1 MQTQVANCNHTE
13 VKGNNLRSKSS
24 IHDRNF
30 WKFWKYF
37 FHLIFVR
44 SPFFQNTRSSSQI
57 WIKKSYSE
65 NFCPHGNCFKKI
77 GYCWL
82 WSCFQILVFGKQQI
96 KWLQTRKIKLQKE
109 IQKSL
114 DKVVKKLWES
124 CSKLFCWQDVLD
136 IPQNSQK
143 NVFVSAETCNWGIFK
158 TQLNI

>member
-1 MQTQVANCNHTE
+1 MQTQVANGNHTE
-13 VKGNNLRSKSS
+13 VKGNNLRSNQAFTTEISEKY
-24 IHDRNF
+24 
-30 WKFWKYF
+30 WKYF

-82 WSCFQILVFGKQQI
+82 WSCFQILVFGKQWI
-96 KWLQTRKIKLQKE
+96 KWLQTRKRKLQKE

-124 CSKLFCWQDVLD
+124 CSKLFYW
-136 IPQNSQK
+136 
-143 NVFVSAETCNWGIFK
+143 
-158 TQLNI
+158 

>member
-1 MQTQVANCNHTE
+1 MQTQVANGNHTE
-13 VKGNNLRSKSS
+13 VKGNNLRSNQAFTTEISEKY
-24 IHDRNF
+24 
-30 WKFWKYF
+30 WKYF

-44 SPFFQNTRSSSQI
+44 SPFFQNTRSYSQI

-96 KWLQTRKIKLQKE
+96 KWLQTRKRKLQKE

-114 DKVVKKLWES
+114 DEVVKKLWES
-124 CSKLFCWQDVLD
+124 RSKLFYW
-136 IPQNSQK
+136 
-143 NVFVSAETCNWGIFK
+143 
-158 TQLNI
+158 

>member
-1 MQTQVANCNHTE
+1 MQTQVANGNHTE
-13 VKGNNLRSKSS
+13 VKGNNLRSNQAFTTEISEKY
-24 IHDRNF
+24 
-30 WKFWKYF
+30 WKYF
-37 FHLIFVR
+37 FHLIFIR

-82 WSCFQILVFGKQQI
+82 WSCFQILVFGKQWI
-96 KWLQTRKIKLQKE
+96 KWLQTRKRKLQKE

-124 CSKLFCWQDVLD
+124 CSKLFYW
-136 IPQNSQK
+136 
-143 NVFVSAETCNWGIFK
+143 
-158 TQLNI
+158 

>member
-1 MQTQVANCNHTE
+1 MQTQVANGNHTE
-13 VKGNNLRSKSS
+13 VKGNNLRSNQAFTTEISEKY
-24 IHDRNF
+24 
-30 WKFWKYF
+30 WKYF

-96 KWLQTRKIKLQKE
+96 KWLQTRKRKLQIE

-124 CSKLFCWQDVLD
+124 CSKMFWTFHK
-136 IPQNSQK
+136 IPRKMS
-143 NVFVSAETCNWGIFK
+143 
-158 TQLNI
+158 L